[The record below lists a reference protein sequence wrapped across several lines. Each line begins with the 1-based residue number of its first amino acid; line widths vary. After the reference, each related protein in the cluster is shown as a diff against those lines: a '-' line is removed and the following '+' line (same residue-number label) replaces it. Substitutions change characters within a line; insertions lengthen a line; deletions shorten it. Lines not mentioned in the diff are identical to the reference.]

1 MATRELAVSDLL
13 CFALFKYS
21 RLSSDELKAILL
33 DFYEPAVIARA
44 KSILLDGIKDFKAEL
59 KLPHMPAARRD
70 IAGEVNDC
78 LLYTS
83 PSPRD

>member
-1 MATRELAVSDLL
+1 MATRELAVSDPL

-33 DFYEPAVIARA
+33 DFYEPAIIARA

-59 KLPHMPAARRD
+59 KLP
-70 IAGEVNDC
+70 
-78 LLYTS
+78 S
-83 PSPRD
+83 